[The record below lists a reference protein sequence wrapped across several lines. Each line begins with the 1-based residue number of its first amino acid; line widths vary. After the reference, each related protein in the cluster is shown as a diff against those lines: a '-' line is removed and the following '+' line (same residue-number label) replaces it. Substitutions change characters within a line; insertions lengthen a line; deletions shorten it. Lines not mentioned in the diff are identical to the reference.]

1 PSSPELPALSL
12 HDALPILVPG
22 FGPEAGA
29 HLAGH
34 PGVDHVSFTGS
45 VATGSRVMQAAGAR
59 IAPVTLELG
68 GKSPQIV
75 FADAD
80 LEQALTT
87 TVRSILQNAGQT
99 CSAGSRLLVERT
111 VHDEAVA
118 FIRDAF
124 ARVRIGPG
132 ITDPALGPLITA
144 DQRDRVV
151 RYVENAR
158 ADGAHAGFGGTVP
171 ADPELA
177 GGYLVTPTAFA
188 GVQADGAHAVFG
200 GTVPADPELAG
211 GYFVTP
217 TLFAGVEPDMA
228 IACEEVFGPVL
239 VVLPFEDE
247 ADAVRLANGT
257 DYGLV
262 AGVWTRDTGRAHRLA
277 RELLAGQ
284 VFINTY
290 GAGGGVEIP

>member
-1 PSSPELPALSL
+1 
-12 HDALPILVPG
+12 
-22 FGPEAGA
+22 
-29 HLAGH
+29 
-34 PGVDHVSFTGS
+34 
-45 VATGSRVMQAAGAR
+45 
-59 IAPVTLELG
+59 
-68 GKSPQIV
+68 
-75 FADAD
+75 
-80 LEQALTT
+80 
-87 TVRSILQNAGQT
+87 
-99 CSAGSRLLVERT
+99 
-111 VHDEAVA
+111 
-118 FIRDAF
+118 
-124 ARVRIGPG
+124 
-132 ITDPALGPLITA
+132 LGPLITA

-158 ADGAHAGFGGTVP
+158 ADGAHA
-171 ADPELA
+171 
-177 GGYLVTPTAFA
+177 
-188 GVQADGAHAVFG
+188 VFG
-200 GTVPADPELAG
+200 GTVPTDAELAG

-217 TLFAGVEPDMA
+217 ALFAGVEPDMA

-290 GAGGGVEIP
+290 GAGGGVEIPFGGYKRSGFGREKGVEGLLSYTQLKTVALRI